1 MHTLPDM
8 RYLSSFAGFALASLA
23 AATLVSGCAADQA
36 DDETSDEALT
46 AAPPLGPNPEGPKL
60 KHAIVLAH
68 GFDGSPTNRWG
79 YNGVREAL
87 LADGHPVVHVAAVPP
102 YDSSLVRARELGKH
116 VEAAREE
123 CRAVRGCDPS
133 KVNIIAH
140 SMGGIDSRILIS
152 ELGFG
157 AKVASLTTVSTP
169 HRGSAIADV
178 LLKVMP
184 GSADD
189 AVNSL
194 AKCWA
199 KSFTTDELASQ
210 THLRDALASIAE
222 KNAPEFNRTHPNDG
236 RVYYQSWAGVS
247 NVMGVPNWKDFGA
260 CDDRLLNYR
269 SRRDVM
275 DATLAAGAPIVA
287 HGTDLRPNDGMVTV
301 ESAKWGEFQGCIPAD
316 HLDEVGQPGD
326 DGPNK
331 RTGFDHKRF
340 YRNVAFGLAR
350 KGF

>member
-1 MHTLPDM
+1 MVGM
-8 RYLSSFAGFALASLA
+8 RSMLTSLVAVSSLLS
-23 AATLVSGCAADQA
+23 LVAVAGCAAEEPA
-36 DDETSDEALT
+36 DESSDEALT
-46 AAPPLGPNPEGPKL
+46 QAPPLGPEPAGPKL
-60 KHAIVLAH
+60 KHPVVLAH

-79 YNGVREAL
+79 FNGVAEAL
-87 LADGHPVVHVAAVPP
+87 RADGHPIVHVAAVPP
-102 YDSSLVRARELGKH
+102 YDGSRVRAQALAQH
-116 VEAAREE
+116 VDQAIAE
-123 CRAVRGCDPS
+123 CKRARGCDAT
-133 KVNIIAH
+133 KVNVIAH
-140 SMGGIDSRILIS
+140 SMGGIDSRILVS
-152 ELGFG
+152 ELGYG
-157 AKVASLTTVSTP
+157 DKVASLTTISTP
-169 HRGSAIADV
+169 HHGSAIADV

-199 KSFTTDELASQ
+199 KTFTTDELASQ

-222 KNAPEFNRTHPNDG
+222 KNAEQFNRTHPNDA

-247 NVMGVPNWKDFGA
+247 NVLGIPNWKDDGA
-260 CDDRLLNYR
+260 CDGKFVNYR
-269 SRRDVM
+269 GRRDVM
-275 DATLAAGAPIVA
+275 DATLAAGAGIVA
-287 HGTDLRPNDGMVTV
+287 HGTEIRPNDGMVTV

-326 DGPNK
+326 VGPNR
-331 RTGFDHKRF
+331 RTGFDHLRF

>member
-1 MHTLPDM
+1 M
-8 RYLSSFAGFALASLA
+8 RARTFLSSLAGLTALVTLSLA
-23 AATLVSGCAADQA
+23 TLAGCATETTP
-36 DDETSDEALT
+36 DDETSDDALT
-46 AAPPLGPNPEGPKL
+46 AAPPLGPNPQGSPM
-60 KHAIVLAH
+60 KHAVVLAH

-79 YNGVREAL
+79 FNGVREAL

-102 YDSSLVRARELGKH
+102 YDSPLVRAHALAAHVDAAQREC
-116 VEAAREE
+116 A
-123 CRAVRGCDPS
+123 AVRGCDAT

-140 SMGGIDSRILIS
+140 SMGGLDSRTLIS
-152 ELGFG
+152 ELHYGDR
-157 AKVASLTTVSTP
+157 VASLTTISTP
-169 HRGSAIADV
+169 HRGSAVADV

-184 GSADD
+184 GNADD
-189 AVNSL
+189 AINSL

-199 KSFTTDELASQ
+199 KTFTSDELANQ

-222 KNAPEFNRTHPNDG
+222 KNADQFNRTHPNDA

-247 NVMGVPNWKDFGA
+247 NVLGIPNWKDFGA
-260 CDDRLLNYR
+260 CDDKFLNYR

-275 DATLAAGAPIVA
+275 DATLAGGASLVA
-287 HGTDLRPNDGMVTV
+287 HGAELRPNDGMVTV

-326 DGPNK
+326 DGPNR